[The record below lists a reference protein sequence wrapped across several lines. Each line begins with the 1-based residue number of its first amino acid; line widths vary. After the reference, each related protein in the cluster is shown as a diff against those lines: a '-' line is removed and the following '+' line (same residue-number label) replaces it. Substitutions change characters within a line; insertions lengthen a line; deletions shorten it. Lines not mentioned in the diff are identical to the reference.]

1 MSIFKS
7 ALSVNITTQIIEGL
21 CKKIL
26 DIELSDKH
34 KSILNFLISTIIFRD
49 GMIVISSQAI
59 HQIDRIIKKKY
70 NEKVSFVSILLGYNC
85 ISNIDKYGA
94 ITIPLAYIL
103 NNKLTIKR
111 EIIGKTNDKYLNKKV
126 LSNATS
132 TLCISSM
139 LKAIG
144 IPNMISIPIINVL
157 LVEFCNTDI
166 KSEEKIML
174 NSCIGFKGYRMSEI
188 KKVLQ
193 KMEAEKI
200 ILSTMILILVTELG
214 FKLGSSLILI
224 NVLEELINIGKSEY
238 KQNIKKHS
246 IIS

>member
-34 KSILNFLISTIIFRD
+34 KSILNILISTIIFRD
-49 GMIVISSQAI
+49 GMIIISSQAI
-59 HQIDRIIKKKY
+59 HQIDKIIKKKY

-85 ISNIDKYGA
+85 ISDIDKYGA

-103 NNKLTIKR
+103 NNKLTVKR

-144 IPNMISIPIINVL
+144 IPNIISIPIINV

-174 NSCIGFKGYRMSEI
+174 NSCVGFKGYRMSEI

-193 KMEAEKI
+193 KMEVEKI

-224 NVLEELINIGKSEY
+224 NVLEELINISKSEY

>member
-21 CKKIL
+21 CKRL

-34 KSILNFLISTIIFRD
+34 KSILNILISTIIFRD
-49 GMIVISSQAI
+49 GMIIISSQAI
-59 HQIDRIIKKKY
+59 HQIDKIIKKY

-132 TLCISSM
+132 TLCITSM

-144 IPNMISIPIINVL
+144 IPNIISIPIINV

-174 NSCIGFKGYRMSEI
+174 NSCVGFKGYRMSEV

-193 KMEAEKI
+193 KMEVEKI

>member
-21 CKKIL
+21 CKRL

-34 KSILNFLISTIIFRD
+34 KSILNILISTIIFRD

-59 HQIDRIIKKKY
+59 HQIDKIIKKY

-103 NNKLTIKR
+103 NKLTIKR
-111 EIIGKTNDKYLNKKV
+111 EIIGKTNDNYLNKKV

-132 TLCISSM
+132 TLCITSM
-139 LKAIG
+139 LKTIG
-144 IPNMISIPIINVL
+144 IPNIISIPIINVL

-174 NSCIGFKGYRMSEI
+174 NSCVGFKGYRMSEI

-193 KMEAEKI
+193 KMEVEKI

>member
-21 CKKIL
+21 CKRL

-34 KSILNFLISTIIFRD
+34 KSILNILISTIIFRD
-49 GMIVISSQAI
+49 GVIIISSQAI

-103 NNKLTIKR
+103 NKLTIKR

-144 IPNMISIPIINVL
+144 IPNIISIPIINV

-174 NSCIGFKGYRMSEI
+174 NSCVGFKGYRMSEI

-193 KMEAEKI
+193 EMEVEKI

-224 NVLEELINIGKSEY
+224 NVLEELINISKSEY
-238 KQNIKKHS
+238 KKRIKKHS

>member
-21 CKKIL
+21 CKRL

-34 KSILNFLISTIIFRD
+34 KSILNILISTIIFRD

-59 HQIDRIIKKKY
+59 HQIDKIIKKY

-103 NNKLTIKR
+103 NKLTIKR

-132 TLCISSM
+132 TLCITSM
-139 LKAIG
+139 LKTIG
-144 IPNMISIPIINVL
+144 IPNIISIPIINVL

-174 NSCIGFKGYRMSEI
+174 NSCVGFKGYRMSEI

-193 KMEAEKI
+193 KMEVEKI

>member
-21 CKKIL
+21 CKRL

-34 KSILNFLISTIIFRD
+34 KSILNILISTIIFRD

-59 HQIDRIIKKKY
+59 HQIDKIIKKY

-103 NNKLTIKR
+103 NNKLTIKK

-144 IPNMISIPIINVL
+144 IPNIISIPVINV

-174 NSCIGFKGYRMSEI
+174 NSCVGFKGYRMSEV

-193 KMEAEKI
+193 KMEVEKI

-238 KQNIKKHS
+238 KKNIKKHS

>member
-34 KSILNFLISTIIFRD
+34 KSILNFFLSTIIFRD
-49 GMIVISSQAI
+49 GVIIISSQAI

-103 NNKLTIKR
+103 NKLTIKR

-144 IPNMISIPIINVL
+144 IPNIISIPIINV

-174 NSCIGFKGYRMSEI
+174 NSCVGFKGYRMSEV

-193 KMEAEKI
+193 KMEVEKK

>member
-21 CKKIL
+21 CKRL

-34 KSILNFLISTIIFRD
+34 KSILNILVSTIIFRD
-49 GMIVISSQAI
+49 GVIIISSQAI

-85 ISNIDKYGA
+85 ISNIDKYGT

-103 NNKLTIKR
+103 NKLTIKR

-144 IPNMISIPIINVL
+144 IPNIISIPIINV

-174 NSCIGFKGYRMSEI
+174 NSCVGFKGYRMSEI

-193 KMEAEKI
+193 EMEVEKI

-224 NVLEELINIGKSEY
+224 NVLEELINISKSEY

>member
-21 CKKIL
+21 CKRL

-34 KSILNFLISTIIFRD
+34 KSILNILISTIIFRD
-49 GMIVISSQAI
+49 GVIIISSQAI

-85 ISNIDKYGA
+85 ISNIDKYGS

-103 NNKLTIKR
+103 NKLTIKR

-144 IPNMISIPIINVL
+144 IPSIISIPIINV

-174 NSCIGFKGYRMSEI
+174 NSCVGFKGYRMSEI

-193 KMEAEKI
+193 EMEVEKI

>member
-21 CKKIL
+21 CKRL

-34 KSILNFLISTIIFRD
+34 KSILNLLISTIIFRD
-49 GMIVISSQAI
+49 GVIIISSQAI
-59 HQIDRIIKKKY
+59 HQIDKIIKKY

-85 ISNIDKYGA
+85 ISNIDKYGT

-103 NNKLTIKR
+103 NKLTIKR

-132 TLCISSM
+132 TLCITSM

-144 IPNMISIPIINVL
+144 IPNIISIPVINVL

-174 NSCIGFKGYRMSEI
+174 NSCVGFKGYRMSEI

-193 KMEAEKI
+193 KMEVEKI

-224 NVLEELINIGKSEY
+224 NVLEELINISKSEY

>member
-21 CKKIL
+21 CKRL

-34 KSILNFLISTIIFRD
+34 KSILNILISTIIFRD
-49 GMIVISSQAI
+49 GVIIISSQAI
-59 HQIDRIIKKKY
+59 YQIDRIIKKY

-103 NNKLTIKR
+103 NKLTIKR

-126 LSNATS
+126 LSNATN

-144 IPNMISIPIINVL
+144 IPNIISIPVINVL

-174 NSCIGFKGYRMSEI
+174 NSCVGFKGYRMSEV

-193 KMEAEKI
+193 EMEVEKI

>member
-34 KSILNFLISTIIFRD
+34 KSILNFFLSTIIFRD
-49 GMIVISSQAI
+49 GMIIISSQAI
-59 HQIDRIIKKKY
+59 YQIDRIIKKKY

-103 NNKLTIKR
+103 NKLTIKR

-126 LSNATS
+126 LSNATN

-144 IPNMISIPIINVL
+144 IPNIISIPIINV

-174 NSCIGFKGYRMSEI
+174 NSCVGFKGYRMSEV

-193 KMEAEKI
+193 EMEIEKI

-224 NVLEELINIGKSEY
+224 NVLEELINISKSEY

>member
-21 CKKIL
+21 CKRL

-34 KSILNFLISTIIFRD
+34 KSILNILISTIIFRD
-49 GMIVISSQAI
+49 GMIIISSQAI
-59 HQIDRIIKKKY
+59 HQIDRIIIKKY

-103 NNKLTIKR
+103 NKLTIKR

-144 IPNMISIPIINVL
+144 IPNIISIPIINV

-174 NSCIGFKGYRMSEI
+174 NSCVGFKGYRMSEI

-193 KMEAEKI
+193 KMEVEKI

-238 KQNIKKHS
+238 KKNIKKHS

>member
-21 CKKIL
+21 CKKRFN
-26 DIELSDKH
+26 IELSDKH

-49 GMIVISSQAI
+49 GMIIISSQAI
-59 HQIDRIIKKKY
+59 HQIDKIIKKY

-103 NNKLTIKR
+103 NNKLTVKR

-132 TLCISSM
+132 TLCISSI
-139 LKAIG
+139 LKTIG
-144 IPNMISIPIINVL
+144 IPNMISIPIINV

-174 NSCIGFKGYRMSEI
+174 NSCVGFKGYRMSEV

-193 KMEAEKI
+193 KMEVEKI

-238 KQNIKKHS
+238 KKNIKKHS

>member
-21 CKKIL
+21 CKRL

-34 KSILNFLISTIIFRD
+34 KSILNILISTIFRD

-85 ISNIDKYGA
+85 ISNIDKYGT
-94 ITIPLAYIL
+94 ITIPLAYVL
-103 NNKLTIKR
+103 NKLTIKR

-126 LSNATS
+126 LSNATN

-144 IPNMISIPIINVL
+144 IPNIISIPIINV

-174 NSCIGFKGYRMSEI
+174 NSCVGFKGYRMSEV

-193 KMEAEKI
+193 KMEVEKI

-224 NVLEELINIGKSEY
+224 NVLEELINISKSEY
-238 KQNIKKHS
+238 KKNIKKHS

>member
-21 CKKIL
+21 CKRL

-34 KSILNFLISTIIFRD
+34 KSILNILISTIIFRD
-49 GMIVISSQAI
+49 GMIIISSQAI
-59 HQIDRIIKKKY
+59 HQIDRIIKKY

-126 LSNATS
+126 LSNATN

-144 IPNMISIPIINVL
+144 IPNIISIPIINV

-174 NSCIGFKGYRMSEI
+174 NSCVGFKGYRMSEV

-193 KMEAEKI
+193 EMEVEKI

>member
-7 ALSVNITTQIIEGL
+7 ALSVNITTQIIEKL
-21 CKKIL
+21 YKIL

-34 KSILNFLISTIIFRD
+34 KSILNILVSTIIFRD
-49 GMIVISSQAI
+49 GVIIISSQAI
-59 HQIDRIIKKKY
+59 HQIDKIIKKY

-103 NNKLTIKR
+103 NKLTIKR

-126 LSNATS
+126 LSNATN

-139 LKAIG
+139 LKATIG
-144 IPNMISIPIINVL
+144 IPSIISIPVINVL
-157 LVEFCNTDI
+157 LVEFCNADI

-174 NSCIGFKGYRMSEI
+174 NSCVGFKGYRMSEI

-193 KMEAEKI
+193 EMEIEKI

-224 NVLEELINIGKSEY
+224 NVLEELINISKSEY

>member
-34 KSILNFLISTIIFRD
+34 KSILNILISTIIFRD
-49 GMIVISSQAI
+49 GMIIISSQAI

-126 LSNATS
+126 LSNATN

-139 LKAIG
+139 LKATIG
-144 IPNMISIPIINVL
+144 SPSLISIPIINVM
-157 LVEFCNTDI
+157 VEFCNADI

-174 NSCIGFKGYRMSEI
+174 NSCVGFKGYRMSEV

-193 KMEAEKI
+193 KMEVEKI

-214 FKLGSSLILI
+214 FKLGSSLILVNI
-224 NVLEELINIGKSEY
+224 LEELINICKTEY

>member
-21 CKKIL
+21 CKRL

-34 KSILNFLISTIIFRD
+34 KSILNILVSTIIFRD
-49 GMIVISSQAI
+49 GVIIISSQAI

-85 ISNIDKYGA
+85 ISNIDKYGT

-103 NNKLTIKR
+103 NKLTIKR

-144 IPNMISIPIINVL
+144 IPNIISIPIINV

-174 NSCIGFKGYRMSEI
+174 NSCVGFKGYRMSEI
-188 KKVLQ
+188 KKVLW
-193 KMEAEKI
+193 KMEVEKI

>member
-21 CKKIL
+21 CKRL

-34 KSILNFLISTIIFRD
+34 KSILNILISTIIFRD
-49 GMIVISSQAI
+49 GVIIISSQAI

-103 NNKLTIKR
+103 NKLTIKR

-126 LSNATS
+126 LSNATN

-144 IPNMISIPIINVL
+144 IPSIISIPIINV

-174 NSCIGFKGYRMSEI
+174 NSCVGFKGYKMSEV

-193 KMEAEKI
+193 EMEIEKI

-238 KQNIKKHS
+238 KKNIKKHS

>member
-34 KSILNFLISTIIFRD
+34 KSILNFFLSTIIFRD
-49 GMIVISSQAI
+49 GVIIISSQAI

-103 NNKLTIKR
+103 NKLTIKR

-144 IPNMISIPIINVL
+144 IPNIISIPIINV

-174 NSCIGFKGYRMSEI
+174 NSCVGFKGYRMSEV

-193 KMEAEKI
+193 KMEVEKI

>member
-21 CKKIL
+21 CKRL

-34 KSILNFLISTIIFRD
+34 KSILNILISTIIFRD
-49 GMIVISSQAI
+49 GVIVISSQAI
-59 HQIDRIIKKKY
+59 HQIDRIIKKY

-85 ISNIDKYGA
+85 ISDIDKYGA
-94 ITIPLAYIL
+94 ITIPLAFFL
-103 NNKLTIKR
+103 NKLTIKR

-144 IPNMISIPIINVL
+144 IPNIISIPIINVL

-174 NSCIGFKGYRMSEI
+174 NSCVGFKGYRMSEV

-193 KMEAEKI
+193 EMEVEKI

>member
-21 CKKIL
+21 CKRL

-34 KSILNFLISTIIFRD
+34 KSILNILISTIIFRD
-49 GMIVISSQAI
+49 GMIIISSQAI
-59 HQIDRIIKKKY
+59 YQIDRIIKKKY

-85 ISNIDKYGA
+85 ISDIDKYGA
-94 ITIPLAYIL
+94 ISIPLAYVL
-103 NNKLTIKR
+103 NKLTIKK

-126 LSNATS
+126 LSNATN

-144 IPNMISIPIINVL
+144 IPNIISIPIINV

-174 NSCIGFKGYRMSEI
+174 NSCVGFKGCRMGEI
-188 KKVLQ
+188 KRVLQ
-193 KMEAEKI
+193 KMEVEKI

-224 NVLEELINIGKSEY
+224 NVLEELINISKSEY
-238 KQNIKKHS
+238 KKNIKKHS

>member
-21 CKKIL
+21 CKRL

-34 KSILNFLISTIIFRD
+34 KSILNILISTIIFRD
-49 GMIVISSQAI
+49 GMIIISSQAI
-59 HQIDRIIKKKY
+59 HQIDRIIKKY

-103 NNKLTIKR
+103 NNKLTIKK

-126 LSNATS
+126 LSNATN

-144 IPNMISIPIINVL
+144 VPNIISIPIINV

-174 NSCIGFKGYRMSEI
+174 NSCVGFKGYRMSEV

-193 KMEAEKI
+193 EMEVEKI

>member
-21 CKKIL
+21 CKRL

-34 KSILNFLISTIIFRD
+34 KSILNILISTIIFRD

-59 HQIDRIIKKKY
+59 HQIDKIIKKY

-126 LSNATS
+126 LSNATN

-144 IPNMISIPIINVL
+144 IPNIISIPIINV

-174 NSCIGFKGYRMSEI
+174 NSCVGFKGYRMSEV

-193 KMEAEKI
+193 EMEVEKI

>member
-7 ALSVNITTQIIEGL
+7 ALSVNITTQIIEKL
-21 CKKIL
+21 YKIYN
-26 DIELSDKH
+26 IELSDKH
-34 KSILNFLISTIIFRD
+34 KSILNFFLSTIIFRD
-49 GMIVISSQAI
+49 GMIIISSQAI
-59 HQIDRIIKKKY
+59 HQIDRIIKKY

-85 ISNIDKYGA
+85 ISDIDKYGT

-111 EIIGKTNDKYLNKKV
+111 EIIGRTNDKYLNKKV
-126 LSNATS
+126 LSNATN

-144 IPNMISIPIINVL
+144 IPNIISIPIINV

-174 NSCIGFKGYRMSEI
+174 NSCVGFKGYRMSEV

-193 KMEAEKI
+193 EMEVEKI

>member
-34 KSILNFLISTIIFRD
+34 KSILNFFLSTIIFRD
-49 GMIVISSQAI
+49 GMIIISSQAI

-85 ISNIDKYGA
+85 ISNIDKYGT

-103 NNKLTIKR
+103 NKLTIKR

-144 IPNMISIPIINVL
+144 IPNIISIPIINV

-174 NSCIGFKGYRMSEI
+174 NSCVGFKGYRMSEV

-193 KMEAEKI
+193 EMEVEKI

>member
-21 CKKIL
+21 CKRL

-34 KSILNFLISTIIFRD
+34 KSILNILISTIIFRD

-103 NNKLTIKR
+103 NKLTIKR
-111 EIIGKTNDKYLNKKV
+111 EIIGRTNDKYLNKKV

-144 IPNMISIPIINVL
+144 IPNIISIPIINVL
-157 LVEFCNTDI
+157 VEFSNADI

-174 NSCIGFKGYRMSEI
+174 NSCVGFKGYRMSEI

-193 KMEAEKI
+193 EMEVEKI

-224 NVLEELINIGKSEY
+224 NVLEELINISKSEY
-238 KQNIKKHS
+238 KKNIKKHS

>member
-21 CKKIL
+21 CKRL

-34 KSILNFLISTIIFRD
+34 KSILNILISTIIFRD

-59 HQIDRIIKKKY
+59 HQIDKIIKKY

-103 NNKLTIKR
+103 NNKLTIKK

-144 IPNMISIPIINVL
+144 IPNIISIPIINVF
-157 LVEFCNTDI
+157 VEFCNTDI

-174 NSCIGFKGYRMSEI
+174 NSCVGFKGHRMSEV

-193 KMEAEKI
+193 KMEVEKI

-214 FKLGSSLILI
+214 LKLGSSLILI

-238 KQNIKKHS
+238 KKNIKKHS

>member
-21 CKKIL
+21 CKRL

-34 KSILNFLISTIIFRD
+34 KSILNILISTIIFRD
-49 GMIVISSQAI
+49 GMIIISSQAI
-59 HQIDRIIKKKY
+59 HQIDRIIIKKY

-103 NNKLTIKR
+103 NKLTIKR
-111 EIIGKTNDKYLNKKV
+111 EIIGRTNDKYLNKKV

-144 IPNMISIPIINVL
+144 IPNIISIPIINV

-174 NSCIGFKGYRMSEI
+174 NSCVGFKGYRMSEI

-193 KMEAEKI
+193 KMEVEKI

-224 NVLEELINIGKSEY
+224 NVLDELINIGKSEY
-238 KQNIKKHS
+238 KKNIKKHS

>member
-34 KSILNFLISTIIFRD
+34 KSILNFFLSTIIFRD
-49 GMIVISSQAI
+49 GVILISSQAI
-59 HQIDRIIKKKY
+59 HQIDKIIKKY

-85 ISNIDKYGA
+85 ISNIDKYGT

-103 NNKLTIKR
+103 NKLTVKR

-126 LSNATS
+126 LSNATN

-144 IPNMISIPIINVL
+144 IPNIISIPIINV

-166 KSEEKIML
+166 KSEEKIMF
-174 NSCIGFKGYRMSEI
+174 NSCVGFKGYRMSEV
-188 KKVLQ
+188 KKVLW
-193 KMEAEKI
+193 KMEVEKI

-246 IIS
+246 KIS